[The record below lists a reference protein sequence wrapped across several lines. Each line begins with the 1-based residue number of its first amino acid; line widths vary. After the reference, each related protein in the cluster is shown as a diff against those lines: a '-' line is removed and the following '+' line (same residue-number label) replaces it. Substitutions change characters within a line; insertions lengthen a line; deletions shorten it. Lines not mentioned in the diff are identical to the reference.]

1 MQERTRCP
9 APAQVQQMTV
19 VVCTTRHT
27 ACIVQYVPDA
37 TACDCP
43 GRVAQTVQHKLGV
56 LIIIFRMP
64 ATQECLSQCVY
75 I

>member
-1 MQERTRCP
+1 M
-9 APAQVQQMTV
+9 APGVGCRKEQGVPLLQVQQMTV

-43 GRVAQTVQHKLGV
+43 VRVAQTVQHKLGV
-56 LIIIFRMP
+56 
-64 ATQECLSQCVY
+64 
-75 I
+75 